1 MSLFDA
7 FKKINEA
14 LAKAQSTPPAPHN
27 QDQKSQDAANQTDK
41 PKASTKQRY
50 KRIVNWLKANYGDQ
64 FKEGTSTD
72 EIEKQLSKIFKDVV
86 EPNYISQPEYVKG
99 WKKYI
104 EQRQYGDLVR
114 VE

>member
-14 LAKAQSTPPAPHN
+14 LSKSQSTPPAPPSKD
-27 QDQKSQDAANQTDK
+27 QDTTNQTDK
-41 PKASTKQRY
+41 SKALPKQRY
-50 KRIVNWLKANYGDQ
+50 KRIVRWLKENYGDQ
-64 FKEGTSTD
+64 FEEGTPTD
-72 EIEKQLSKIFKDVV
+72 EIEKRLSKIFKDVV

>member
-14 LAKAQSTPPAPHN
+14 LEKAQSTPPAPTP
-27 QDQKSQDAANQTDK
+27 QDRKSQDTANQTNK
-41 PKASTKQRY
+41 SKALPKQRY

-64 FKEGTSTD
+64 FKEGASTD

-104 EQRQYGDLVR
+104 EERQYGDLVS